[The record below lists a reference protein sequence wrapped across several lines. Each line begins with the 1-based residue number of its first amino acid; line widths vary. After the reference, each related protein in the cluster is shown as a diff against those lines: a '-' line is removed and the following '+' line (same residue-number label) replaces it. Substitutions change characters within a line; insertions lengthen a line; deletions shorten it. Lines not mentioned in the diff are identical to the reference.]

1 MLQAKTTEQKNHI
14 LEILGTIEPVSH
26 FPLNYER
33 ETDVGYM
40 EYDDR
45 IYFDGNIGFDK
56 MAEIVDYLR
65 IQNGKSLEKQRK
77 DMDLSHIN
85 YEVVKQKEAIK
96 RASKLLQ
103 MAFGDANEENLAI
116 IKVAEKEKDV
126 DFFACALDQLEK
138 TCIEL
143 RKCLE

>member
-1 MLQAKTTEQKNHI
+1 MLQAKTKEQKEHI
-14 LEILGTIEPVSH
+14 LEILGAIEPVSH
-26 FPLNYER
+26 FPLNFER

-77 DMDLSHIN
+77 DLDLSHIN

-103 MAFGDANEENLAI
+103 MAFDSADNLAI
-116 IKVAEKEKDV
+116 IKTAEKEKDA
-126 DFFACALDQLEK
+126 DFFVCALDQLEK